1 VERERLGFRA
11 RMTDH
16 LAVAAGTEQGLFIIS
31 DGIPDGPY
39 FKGSEVAA
47 FLQTDRGYL
56 VATINR
62 ATDAALW
69 LSDDDGQSW
78 NDPVVPLLAFPDDT
92 GAKLVRICQIQ
103 VDAGAS
109 GPDSKHPVLAGV
121 EPAALFR
128 SVDGGTFELVRGLW
142 DHPDRPVWGD
152 GPGNVVDTVL
162 THPDRPGR
170 IIVAIESGGVY
181 RSDDSG
187 ETWQARNSGM
197 ATRSG
202 EDASG
207 ARRHVYKLA
216 LDAASP
222 DALFAQTDSG
232 TYRSENAGDSWTT
245 VGRSGEPDG
254 LTSDYGFPVVA
265 HPTEPGTAF
274 VFPLESESYPCS
286 PGGRPRV
293 YRTTDGGGHWAVLGD
308 GLPYENAY
316 VTVLREAF
324 TIGQSSPY
332 ALVLGTKSGQI
343 FASVD
348 HGDRWRLV
356 ASGLPP
362 VLCVRVL
369 D

>member
-16 LAVAAGTEQGLFIIS
+16 LAVAVGTEQGLFIIS

-47 FLQTDRGYL
+47 FLQTERGYL
-56 VATINR
+56 VATTR
-62 ATDAALW
+62 AGEAALW
-69 LSDDDGQSW
+69 LSNDDGQSW
-78 NDPVVPLLAFPDDT
+78 NDAVTPLLDFPAET
-92 GAKLVRICQIQ
+92 GATLARICQIQ
-103 VDAGAS
+103 VDDGSS
-109 GPDSKHPVLAGV
+109 GEDGKHPVLVGT

-128 SVDGGTFELVRGLW
+128 SIDGGRFQLVRGLW
-142 DHPDRPVWGD
+142 DHADRATWGD
-152 GPGNVVDTVL
+152 NPGNALDTVL

-181 RSDDSG
+181 RSDDGG
-187 ETWQARNSGM
+187 ETWHARNGGM
-197 ATRSG
+197 AVHASA
-202 EDASG
+202 DASG

-216 LDAASP
+216 MDAASP

-232 TYRSENAGDSWTT
+232 TYRSENAGDSWTP
-245 VGRSGEPDG
+245 VGRAGEPDG
-254 LTSDYGFPVVA
+254 LASDYGFPVVA
-265 HPTEPGTAF
+265 HPVEPGTAF

-316 VTVLREAF
+316 VTVLGEAF

-332 ALVLGTKSGQI
+332 ALVLGTRSGQI

-356 ASGLPP
+356 AAGLPP
-362 VLCVRVL
+362 VLCLRVL